1 MNKECNAVMGE
12 QDKSYP
18 LRLEPELKEWVKQKA
33 KENDR
38 SVNAE
43 INRTVR
49 KAKEAEDQKKSD

>member
-1 MNKECNAVMGE
+1 MGE

-18 LRLEPELKEWVKQKA
+18 LRLEPELKELVKQKA

>member
-1 MNKECNAVMGE
+1 MGNE
-12 QDKSYP
+12 QSKPYP
-18 LRLEPELKEWVKQKA
+18 VRLEPELKEWVKQKA

-49 KAKEAEDQKKSD
+49 KAKEAEDQKKGA

>member
-1 MNKECNAVMGE
+1 MGE

-18 LRLEPELKEWVKQKA
+18 LRLDPELEEWVKQKA
-33 KENDR
+33 KDNDR

-49 KAKEAEDQKKSD
+49 KAKEAEDQKKGA

>member
-1 MNKECNAVMGE
+1 MGNE
-12 QDKSYP
+12 QSKPYP
-18 LRLEPELKEWVKQKA
+18 VRLEPELKEWVKQKA

-49 KAKEAEDQKKSD
+49 KAKEAEIDQKKGV

>member
-1 MNKECNAVMGE
+1 MGNE
-12 QDKSYP
+12 QSKPYLP
-18 LRLEPELKEWVKQKA
+18 CAPWAWTKEWVKQKA

-49 KAKEAEDQKKSD
+49 KAKEAEDQKKGV